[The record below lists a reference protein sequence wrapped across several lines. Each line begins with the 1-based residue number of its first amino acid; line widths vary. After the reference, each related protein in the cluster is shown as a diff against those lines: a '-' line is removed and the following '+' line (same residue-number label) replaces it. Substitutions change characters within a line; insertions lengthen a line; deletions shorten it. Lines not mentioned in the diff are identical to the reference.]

1 MSLSRI
7 RRTGLFAALLALAWT
22 ALAAPPEPAK
32 GTVTGT
38 LTLDGKKIPLKHA
51 AAFTYDSTMAPG
63 KKNVSLLLSD
73 RPVSEK
79 AFKENFVW
87 APGEPLVPGL
97 FEGAWKSLHM
107 EKALDGV
114 AITFGP
120 DGKVMLLAV
129 LVGGQD
135 KMFDLMGSDFVAEV
149 KPAGPRL
156 AGKIRTA
163 TDPLDTGSS
172 KVGLQASFDVPATN
186 LK

>member
-1 MSLSRI
+1 MSLPHI
-7 RRTGLFAALLALAWT
+7 RRTGLFAAFLALAWT

-38 LTLDGKKIPLKHA
+38 LTIDGKKIPLKHA
-51 AAFTYDSTMAPG
+51 AAYTYDSTMAKG

-87 APGEPLVPGL
+87 GPGEPLVPGL

-120 DGKVMLLAV
+120 DGKVMMLAV
-129 LVGGQD
+129 LTGGQD
-135 KMFDLMGSDFVAEV
+135 KMFDMMGSDFAAEV
-149 KPAGPRL
+149 KSAGPRL
-156 AGKIRTA
+156 VGKVRTA
-163 TDPLDTGSS
+163 TDPVDTGSQ
-172 KVGLQASFDVPATN
+172 KVGLQATFDVPATN

>member
-1 MSLSRI
+1 MSLL
-7 RRTGLFAALLALAWT
+7 RRTGLITALLAFAAT
-22 ALAAPPEPAK
+22 ALAAPPEPAR

-38 LTLDGKKIPLKHA
+38 LTIDGKKIPLKHA
-51 AAFTYDSTMAPG
+51 AAYTYDSTMAPG

-73 RPVSEK
+73 RPVAEK

-87 APGEPLVPGL
+87 RSGEPLVPGL

-120 DGKVMLLAV
+120 EGKVMMLSV
-129 LVGGQD
+129 LVGGQE
-135 KMFDLMGSDFVAEV
+135 KMFDMMGSDFGAEL
-149 KPAGPRL
+149 KSTGPRL
-156 AGKIRTA
+156 VGKVRTT
-163 TDPLDTGSS
+163 TDPVDTGSQ

-186 LK
+186 LN